1 MQRVGDHATLG
12 DESLPVEPGYLPMSR
27 LAVAAAAL
35 GGVSALALASPVF
48 WVLPLVAIGIAVAA
62 LRDAARPEAPKA
74 GRLAA
79 VAGLALA
86 TGFGAQAVAAKA
98 TARSITAARA
108 AAAARLWLDTIHEQ
122 RLADA
127 RSMCSFDAIAAI
139 EAVAAC
145 GASDGAG
152 VIGTSAGDSEGNWL
166 VRATVGTC
174 TVEIM
179 LEPTPATWQGR
190 TGERWMIA
198 NAEVVR
204 PSAN

>member
-1 MQRVGDHATLG
+1 MPFASAT
-12 DESLPVEPGYLPMSR
+12 DEVPGYLPVSR

-35 GGVSALALASPVF
+35 GGISALALASPVF

-62 LRDAARPEAPKA
+62 LRDVARPEAPKA

-79 VAGLALA
+79 IAGLALA
-86 TGFGAQAVAAKA
+86 VGFGAQAVAAKA

-127 RSMCSFDAIAAI
+127 RSMCGSEAADAVD
-139 EAVAAC
+139 AVAAC
-145 GASDGAG
+145 GATDRAS
-152 VIGTSAGDSEGNWL
+152 VIGTTAGEGEGTWL
-166 VRATVGTC
+166 VRAQAGTC
-174 TVEIM
+174 TIEIM
-179 LEPTPATWQGR
+179 LEPMAAEWQGR
-190 TGERWMIA
+190 PGERWMVTKA
-198 NAEVVR
+198 DVVR